1 VAGHT
6 ATTRYPQFEG
16 FIDET
21 LEEAFSSRTWNHW
34 FHHQDAE
41 LAKAIQAYQ
50 QAVADEDDETPSA
63 PAVSAHLSLT

>member
-21 LEEAFSSRTWNHW
+21 LEEAFFIKNLEPLVPPPGR
-34 FHHQDAE
+34 
-41 LAKAIQAYQ
+41 
-50 QAVADEDDETPSA
+50 
-63 PAVSAHLSLT
+63 